1 MVVVEDAECL
11 KHLLMTS
18 CSVKGKDFSRLLA
31 DEVPRFQEFM
41 KLSNVDALLPDQ
53 SQLPRCLRIL
63 LRGASNLRVPVDL
76 WHVPISRSDGRFHL
90 IALREDSEAKTVPEA
105 VGREN
110 GDKDNGCHSPLASTR
125 GDDDCESCSGW
136 SQQSAGSVLQCSP
149 ELVPGRRFL
158 APFCAS

>member
-1 MVVVEDAECL
+1 MAVVEDAECL

-18 CSVKGKDFSRLLA
+18 CSVKGKDFCRLLA

-41 KLSNVDALLPDQ
+41 KLSSVDALLPEDQ
-53 SQLPRCLRIL
+53 SQLPRCLRIS
-63 LRGASNLRVPVDL
+63 LRGASNLRIPVDL

-90 IALREDSEAKTVPEA
+90 IALREDSEAKTLPEA

-110 GDKDNGCHSPLASTR
+110 GDKDGCHSPVASTR

-136 SQQSAGSVLQCSP
+136 SQQSTSSVLQCSP
-149 ELVPGRRFL
+149 ELVPGCPFL
-158 APFCAS
+158 LFFSAS